1 MASVFSGYSFAFLLH
16 TAVVLGALLI
26 YAISTH
32 TSGQRR
38 HPSAAIA
45 WVLMITL
52 LPYVG
57 LPLYLF
63 VGTRKFVR
71 PARQQPQPAKAP
83 AVAPGLQDCAIA
95 TLRGMGLAAPVANR
109 RVCFHRDGSA
119 AWEAFTALV
128 NQAQT
133 QLDICTYILAH
144 DALGE
149 RVVALLEAR
158 AAAGVQIRL
167 LLDAVGSWQT
177 AAVQIHRLK
186 AAGVQV
192 RWFMPLLHNPL
203 KGHVNLRNH
212 RKLAIADQQTVWSGG
227 RNLAAE
233 YFTGD
238 GRQPPWLDLSFT
250 VEGPLAAQ
258 MQALFDSH
266 WHYSQGPR
274 QPDKHETAARPSFSE
289 PQMPVPAMAQTSS
302 DVQPHS
308 TQLVPSGPDQAED
321 TFYGLLLTTLYR
333 AQRRVLAVTPYFVPD
348 DSLLTALC
356 LAAQRGVQV
365 ELVVPARSNHQL
377 ADIARAR
384 ALRDLVAA
392 GAVVRLAPGM
402 VHAKAVVVDDA
413 IALCGSLNLDAR
425 SLFLNFEVMVA
436 FYDGEDIAAVT
447 QWIDGNFNHLP
458 PCQPTP
464 ASLLRDIAEGL
475 VRWLGFQI

>member
-1 MASVFSGYSFAFLLH
+1 MADLFSGYSFAFLLH
-16 TAVVLGALLI
+16 TAAVLAALLV

-32 TSGQRR
+32 TSEQRR

-52 LPYVG
+52 LPYIG

-63 VGTRKFVR
+63 LGNRKFVR
-71 PARQQPQPAKAP
+71 PARRTARPTGPQALAQS
-83 AVAPGLQDCAIA
+83 LQGCAIA
-95 TLRGMGLAAPVANR
+95 TLEGMGLAAPVANQ
-109 RVCFHRDGSA
+109 RVCFHTGGSA
-119 AWEAFTALV
+119 AWDEFEAV
-128 NQAQT
+128 VKRAQT
-133 QLDICTYILAH
+133 QLDICSFILAN
-144 DALGE
+144 DSLGE
-149 RVVALLEAR
+149 RVVRLLEAR

-167 LLDAVGSWQT
+167 LLDAFGSWQT
-177 AAVQIHRLK
+177 AALQVRRLR
-186 AAGVQV
+186 AAGVDV

-203 KGHVNLRNH
+203 RGRVNLRNH
-212 RKLAIADQQTVWSGG
+212 RKLAIADQQIVWTGG

-233 YFTGD
+233 YFTGAHH
-238 GRQPPWLDLSFT
+238 QPPWLDLSFT
-250 VEGPLAAQ
+250 VEGPLASQ
-258 MQALFDSH
+258 MQALFENH
-266 WHYSQGPR
+266 WHHNQGPQ
-274 QPDKHETAARPSFSE
+274 QPDDHPSYAS
-289 PQMPVPAMAQTSS
+289 QMLAGSPVPASATAL
-302 DVQPHS
+302 PHA

-333 AQRRVLAVTPYFVPD
+333 AQRRVLAVSPYFVPD
-348 DSLLTALC
+348 DSVLKALC

-365 ELVVPARSNHQL
+365 ELVLPARSNHRL

-436 FYDGEDIAAVT
+436 FYDSQDISAVT
-447 QWIDGNFNHLP
+447 QWIDGNFHHLP
-458 PCQPTP
+458 PHQPSP

>member
-1 MASVFSGYSFAFLLH
+1 MASLFSGYSFAFLLH
-16 TAVVLGALLI
+16 TAVVLAALLI

-57 LPLYLF
+57 MPLYLF
-63 VGTRKFVR
+63 LGTRKFVR
-71 PARQQPQPAKAP
+71 PARRTLQPPNASAQAP
-83 AVAPGLQDCAIA
+83 VLQGCAIA
-95 TLRGMGLAAPVANR
+95 TLEGMGLAAPVANR
-109 RVCFHRDGSA
+109 RVRFHRDGIA
-119 AWEAFTALV
+119 AWDEFAALV
-128 NQAQT
+128 SSAQK
-133 QLDICTYILAH
+133 QLDICTFILAS

-149 RVVALLEAR
+149 RVVRLLEAR

-177 AAVQIHRLK
+177 AAGHVRRLRS
-186 AAGVQV
+186 AGVDV

-203 KGHVNLRNH
+203 KGRVNLRNH
-212 RKLAIADQQTVWSGG
+212 RKLAIADQQLVWSGG

-233 YFTGD
+233 YFTGE
-238 GRQPPWLDLSFT
+238 RPQPPWIDLGFT

-274 QPDKHETAARPSFSE
+274 RPDDHPGAT
-289 PQMPVPAMAQTSS
+289 PQAMAESPVPASALT
-302 DVQPHS
+302 HT

-348 DSLLTALC
+348 DSLLKALC

-365 ELVVPARSNHQL
+365 ELVVPARSNHRL

-436 FYDGEDIAAVT
+436 FYDSQDINAVT
-447 QWIDGNFNHLP
+447 QWIDGNFHHLP
-458 PCQPTP
+458 PHQPSP

>member
-1 MASVFSGYSFAFLLH
+1 MTSVFRGYSFAFLLH
-16 TAVVLGALLI
+16 TAVVLAALLI

-52 LPYVG
+52 LPYIG

-63 VGTRKFVR
+63 VGNRKFVR
-71 PARQQPQPAKAP
+71 PARRRPQPPSASTL
-83 AVAPGLQDCAIA
+83 APGLQGCAIA
-95 TLRGMGLAAPVANR
+95 TLEGMGLAEPVANR
-109 RVCFHRDGSA
+109 QVRFHRDGSA
-119 AWEAFTALV
+119 AWEEFVALV
-128 NQAQT
+128 NKAQT

-177 AAVQIHRLK
+177 AANHVRRLR

-192 RWFMPLLHNPL
+192 HWFMPLLHNPL
-203 KGHVNLRNH
+203 KGRVNLRNH

-238 GRQPPWLDLSFT
+238 ASQPPWLDLSFT
-250 VEGPLAAQ
+250 VEGPLAVQ
-258 MQALFDSH
+258 MQALFESH
-266 WHYSQGPR
+266 WYYSQGPR
-274 QPDKHETAARPSFSE
+274 PPDDHETDAPPSFSE
-289 PQMPVPAMAQTSS
+289 PQMPLRTMAQTSS
-302 DVQPHS
+302 KAHVHS

-348 DSLLTALC
+348 DSLLKALC

-365 ELVVPARSNHQL
+365 DLVVPARSNHRL

-436 FYDGEDIAAVT
+436 FYDGEDISAVT
-447 QWIDGNFNHLP
+447 QWVDGNFRHLP
-458 PCQPTP
+458 PHQPTP
-464 ASLLRDIAEGL
+464 ASLVRDIAEGL